1 MFRCLFRFLI
11 LGALVVLAIILLAP
25 RFIQQAGNSLINA
38 FNNSAANGVAQYIP
52 ANFNDSQSHLDVSVS
67 GLSPNSQY
75 YVTLDSS
82 TCGGSPS
89 MNIGAVTSDSSG
101 GINHDFTTSAVDSS
115 QTWYVVVHSGNNP
128 SGSIL
133 ACGQLSINGTSVAIV
148 NTPSIALSPVTVGSG
163 PTPNPGISNGQT
175 TSTPQTGFPN
185 NNSGFPNTG
194 VKPDKNF
201 YDNNVY
207 PRKY

>member
-1 MFRCLFRFLI
+1 MKIIGCLFRFLI
-11 LGALVVLAIILLAP
+11 LGALVVLAFILLAP
-25 RFIQQAGNSLINA
+25 RFLQQAGNSLINA
-38 FNNSAANGVAQYIP
+38 FNNSAANGIAQYIP
-52 ANFNDSQSHLDVSVS
+52 ANFTDSQSHLQVSVS
-67 GLSPNSQY
+67 GLSPSSQY

-89 MNIGAVTSDSSG
+89 MNIGEVTTDSSG
-101 GINHDFTTSAVDSS
+101 SINKEFTTSAVDSS
-115 QTWYVVVHSGNNP
+115 QTWYVVVHQGNDP
-128 SGSIL
+128 SGTIL

-148 NTPSIALSPVTVGSG
+148 NTPVISLSPLPAGQ
-163 PTPNPGISNGQT
+163 TPNPSIGGE
-175 TSTPQTGFPN
+175 TPTAQPGFPN
-185 NNSGFPNTG
+185 NGFPNTG